1 MSDRQPFKLV
11 DGSFVETADG
21 EAGYDEMLP
30 GGICHYSG
38 PGSDL
43 PVGGYSHIPGWGPER
58 AAKCWLIADPETEE
72 GTRQK
77 KTSAL
82 AADDIIIGVELH
94 PGVISA
100 MIETYGPGFYKLREA
115 NGGPLLTAGQWREQ
129 FGTDGLAL
137 VAIRNMRKILK
148 EVLKK

>member
-58 AAKCWLIADPETEE
+58 AAKCWLIADPETDE

-77 KTSAL
+77 KTSEL

>member
-58 AAKCWLIADPETEE
+58 AAKCWLIADPETDE

-77 KTSAL
+77 KTSEL

-148 EVLKK
+148 EGLK

>member
-1 MSDRQPFKLV
+1 MSDKQPFKLV
-11 DGSFVETADG
+11 DGAFVETADG

-58 AAKCWLIADPETEE
+58 AAKCWLIADPETDE

-77 KTSAL
+77 KTSEL

-100 MIETYGPGFYKLREA
+100 MTETYGPGFYKIREA
-115 NGGPLLTAGQWREQ
+115 NGGPLLTAAQWREQ

-137 VAIRNMRKILK
+137 VAIRNMRKSLK
-148 EVLKK
+148 EGLKK

>member
-1 MSDRQPFKLV
+1 MSDKQPFKLV
-11 DGSFVETADG
+11 DGAFVETADG

-58 AAKCWLIADPETEE
+58 AAKCWLIADPETDE

-77 KTSAL
+77 KTSEL

>member
-58 AAKCWLIADPETEE
+58 AAKRWIVADPETEE

-77 KTSAL
+77 KTSEL